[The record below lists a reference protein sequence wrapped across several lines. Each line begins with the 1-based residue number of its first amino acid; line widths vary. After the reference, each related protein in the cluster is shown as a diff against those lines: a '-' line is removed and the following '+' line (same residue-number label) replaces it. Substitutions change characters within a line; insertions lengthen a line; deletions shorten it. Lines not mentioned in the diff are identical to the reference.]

1 MAVGRRS
8 RPRFAVHYYKSS
20 TLPPLWVILS
30 LSNFWMK
37 ERSEFIQKQ
46 EPKARRDLQK
56 GYTVLRGL
64 SYFYAKR
71 KWEGD
76 PAPLCS
82 APLLRY
88 PARKGST
95 TCGIFVCAPLFYQR
109 VRTPLRMTRLNGVR
123 YINKGCGVTTPTTF
137 LRYTIISLIP
147 CLLCGSS

>member
-1 MAVGRRS
+1 ME
-8 RPRFAVHYYKSS
+8 
-20 TLPPLWVILS
+20 
-30 LSNFWMK
+30 

-76 PAPLCS
+76 PARQTLPR
-82 APLLRY
+82 AFARY

-109 VRTPLRMTRLNGVR
+109 VRTPLRMTR
-123 YINKGCGVTTPTTF
+123 
-137 LRYTIISLIP
+137 
-147 CLLCGSS
+147 